1 MFDLFFQCKLFRLVD
16 MSAVTACAN
25 LFIVRKQINELLMSI
40 TILSQSH
47 KADNSEP
54 VDTLIITL

>member
-1 MFDLFFQCKLFRLVD
+1 